1 MQIDVDYPWSDQKS
15 IKVWVRP
22 GWRRLVLK
30 LVVDID
36 IVLRGTPA
44 AQVHFNDVKEKMGVL
59 RIYYRTADMRHDQ
72 EDKLETLTRR
82 ASEASASI
90 CDICGGPG
98 MLRGDGGAWRVRC
111 DDHEKVY

>member
-44 AQVHFNDVKEKMGVL
+44 D
-59 RIYYRTADMRHDQ
+59 R
-72 EDKLETLTRR
+72 
-82 ASEASASI
+82 
-90 CDICGGPG
+90 
-98 MLRGDGGAWRVRC
+98 
-111 DDHEKVY
+111 